1 MMTIKDFME
10 VVNYRI
16 TEGSDFCWFCFGSNA
31 YCLTSWNGEQDGHS
45 LNIVFD
51 TETQVVYQVEVCD
64 YANVKAYR
72 WTNPA
77 YVEAHLE
84 ESKTRC
90 LEHDFA
96 WEGDD
101 GKPVK
106 YIELEVEEDF
116 ITKATAIVNGED
128 YDDRIKVPLDLSK
141 DEMYR
146 LMLQAHERDITF
158 NQLVLE
164 ILEAKMNELKSGDL
178 DAF

>member
-16 TEGSDFCWFCFGSNA
+16 TEGSDFCWFCFGADA

-51 TETQVVYQVEVCD
+51 TETQVVYQVDVCD
-64 YANVKAYR
+64 YSNVKAYR

-77 YVEAHLE
+77 YTEAYKDE
-84 ESKTRC
+84 AKTRC
-90 LEHDFA
+90 IDNDYA
-96 WEGDD
+96 WDNDD

-116 ITKATAIVNGED
+116 IEKATAIVNCED
-128 YDDRIKVPLDLSK
+128 YDERIKVPLDLSK
-141 DEMYR
+141 DEMYK

-164 ILEAKMNELKSGDL
+164 ILEAKIGELNSCDP